1 MLQVV
6 FAWGAYCFGDV
17 IDLLLDCFVG
27 WVVCVGFT
35 LVYELGGLVF
45 SVLVW

>member
-6 FAWGAYCFGDV
+6 FAWGVYCFVGV
-17 IDLLLDCFVG
+17 IDLLFDCFVG
-27 WVVCVGFT
+27 RVVCVGFT

>member
-6 FAWGAYCFGDV
+6 FAWGVYCFGGV

-27 WVVCVGFT
+27 WVVLRWFYVGLRAWWFG
-35 LVYELGGLVF
+35 V
-45 SVLVW
+45 